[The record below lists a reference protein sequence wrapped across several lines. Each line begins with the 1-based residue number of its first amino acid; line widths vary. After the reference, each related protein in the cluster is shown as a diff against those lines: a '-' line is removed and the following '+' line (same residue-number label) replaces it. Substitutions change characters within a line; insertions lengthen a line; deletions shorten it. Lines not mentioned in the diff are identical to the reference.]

1 MDINR
6 NISMAELSEEERE
19 TFVNSFPCGRM
30 REVYE
35 KLKAKGAYNPRPPII
50 DPIEQIRKL
59 SEEIERL
66 KNAQNTTI
74 G

>member
-6 NISMAELSEEERE
+6 NICFADLTDEQRE
-19 TFVNSFPCGRM
+19 AFIASFPCGRM

-35 KLKAKGAYNPRPPII
+35 KLKAEGAYNPRPPII